1 MIAAVIAGMMSY
13 IFHAFLIEDGI
24 MKYRDHNKTK
34 DQIDGVDFEVH
45 HADKTDEHDQK
56 VQIRLDGGADDLKR
70 GDED

>member
-1 MIAAVIAGMMSY
+1 
-13 IFHAFLIEDGI
+13 

-56 VQIRLDGGADDLKR
+56 VQICLDGGADDLKR
-70 GDED
+70 GDEDQGGNGSINACKHRIDHVIML